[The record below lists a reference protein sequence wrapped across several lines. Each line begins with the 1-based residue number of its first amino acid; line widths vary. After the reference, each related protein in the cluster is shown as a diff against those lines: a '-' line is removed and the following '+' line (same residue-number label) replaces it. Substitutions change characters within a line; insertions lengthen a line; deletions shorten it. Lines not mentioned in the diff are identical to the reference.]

1 MIKHTFVICAYKKS
15 EYLEECICSILKQTI
30 KSNVLI
36 STSTDIPF
44 IREMAKKYDIP
55 LYVAEHK
62 SDIAKDW
69 NFAYKKAN
77 TKYVTIAHQDDIYD
91 ADYAKTAI
99 SMLEKNKK
107 PLIFFSDYYE
117 IKNGRK
123 VAVTK
128 NLKIKRILLYPLRAE
143 ILQSRKIVKRT
154 ALDFGNPICCPAVT
168 YVKENLP
175 EELFKQGYKSNIDWE
190 AWELLSRKKGS
201 FVYHPKSL
209 MGHRVHEQS
218 TTTEIIGSNL
228 RTLEDVEILKKFWP
242 EKIAKAIG
250 KVYKKSE
257 ESNNA

>member
-1 MIKHTFVICAYKKS
+1 MKHTFVICAYKKS

-123 VAVTK
+123 GK
-128 NLKIKRILLYPLRAE
+128 ERGKEKR
-143 ILQSRKIVKRT
+143 
-154 ALDFGNPICCPAVT
+154 GN
-168 YVKENLP
+168 
-175 EELFKQGYKSNIDWE
+175 
-190 AWELLSRKKGS
+190 KGHKHHQLA
-201 FVYHPKSL
+201 FRCL
-209 MGHRVHEQS
+209 
-218 TTTEIIGSNL
+218 
-228 RTLEDVEILKKFWP
+228 
-242 EKIAKAIG
+242 
-250 KVYKKSE
+250 
-257 ESNNA
+257 